1 MPTQEQLD
9 AVKRLSIDLFSE
21 LDEIKTELS
30 ETIVEL
36 SSVTIELAETKAE
49 FRRAKILIRQLAVR
63 PSPILQTTI

>member
-36 SSVTIELAETKAE
+36 SSVKSELAATKAE
-49 FRRAKILIRQLAVR
+49 LRRANILIRQLAVR
-63 PSPILQTTI
+63 PTPILPNKI